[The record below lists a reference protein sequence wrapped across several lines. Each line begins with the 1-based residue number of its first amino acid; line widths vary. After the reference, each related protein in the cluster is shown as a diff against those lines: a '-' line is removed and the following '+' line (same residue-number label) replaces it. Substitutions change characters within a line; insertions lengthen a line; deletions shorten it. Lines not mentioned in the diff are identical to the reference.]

1 MEDLD
6 KKQFIEEMMLQGY
19 SREEALER
27 WKNMKEENGGD
38 IDGP

>member
-19 SREEALER
+19 SREEALEL